1 LIWNLSSQLT
11 FFLRGINFHIVL
23 YQGINNL
30 NPRIAIVG
38 SGAVGSYYGAKLAI
52 SGADVH
58 FLMRADLEH
67 AQQFGLRIESSKAGV
82 EHLEKV
88 NAYGSTADIG
98 YCDLVII
105 ALKATDNHSLE
116 KILPP
121 LLKEDTIIMTLQNGL
136 GNEEFLAKRFGG
148 NRVIGGLCFVC
159 LNRPSPGVVY
169 HIAQGRITC
178 GEFSG
183 LPVPRTHDV
192 GLIFKRA
199 GIPFL
204 VAESLPKERWR
215 KLVWNIPF
223 NGLAIVGGGVDTAT
237 VLETKNLYCLA
248 KELMSEVMGVALA
261 LGYEMPNSL
270 IEHNLNETKKMG
282 SYNPSSMIDFV
293 MGKPVEVEAIW
304 GEAVR
309 IGLEAGS
316 DIVRMECLYKLIRI
330 AIDRR
335 DNP

>member
-1 LIWNLSSQLT
+1 M
-11 FFLRGINFHIVL
+11 
-23 YQGINNL
+23 YQGLNNL

-52 SGADVH
+52 SGANVH

-67 AQQFGLRIESSKAGV
+67 VRRFGLRIESNKTGV

-88 NAYGSTADIG
+88 NTYGCTADIG

-121 LLKEDTIIMTLQNGL
+121 LLKEDTVIMTLQNGL
-136 GNEEFLAKRFGG
+136 GNEEFLANRFGG

-159 LNRPSPGVVY
+159 INRPSPGTVH
-169 HIAQGRITC
+169 HIAQGSITC

-183 LPVPRTHDV
+183 LPIPRTHDI

-199 GIPFL
+199 DIPFL
-204 VAESLPKERWR
+204 VAQSLPKERWR

-223 NGLAIVGGGVDTAT
+223 NGLAIVGGAIDTAT
-237 VLETKNLYCLA
+237 VLATKNLYCLA
-248 KELMSEVMGVALA
+248 KELMKEVMGVALA
-261 LGYEMPNSL
+261 LGYELPDSL

-282 SYNPSSMIDFV
+282 SYTPSSMIDFI
-293 MGKPVEVEAIW
+293 MDKPVEVEAIW

-309 IGLEAGS
+309 AGLKAGS
-316 DIVRMECLYKLIRI
+316 EIVRMECLDNLIRI
-330 AIDRR
+330 AIERR
-335 DNP
+335 DNS

>member
-1 LIWNLSSQLT
+1 M
-11 FFLRGINFHIVL
+11 
-23 YQGINNL
+23 YQGLNNL

-52 SGADVH
+52 SGANVH

-67 AQQFGLRIESSKAGV
+67 VRRFGLRIESNKTGV

-88 NAYGSTADIG
+88 NTYGCTADIG

-121 LLKEDTIIMTLQNGL
+121 LLKEDTVIMTLQNGL
-136 GNEEFLAKRFGG
+136 GNEEFLANRFGG

-159 LNRPSPGVVY
+159 INRPSPGTVH
-169 HIAQGRITC
+169 HIAQGSITC

-183 LPVPRTHDV
+183 LPIPRTHDI

-199 GIPFL
+199 DIPFL

-223 NGLAIVGGGVDTAT
+223 NGLAIVGGAIDTAT
-237 VLETKNLYCLA
+237 VLATKNLYCLA
-248 KELMSEVMGVALA
+248 KELMKEIMGVALA
-261 LGYEMPNSL
+261 LGYELPDSL
-270 IEHNLNETKKMG
+270 IEHNINETKKMG
-282 SYNPSSMIDFV
+282 SYTPSSMIDFI
-293 MGKPVEVEAIW
+293 MDKPVEVEAIW

-309 IGLEAGS
+309 AGLKVDSE
-316 DIVRMECLYKLIRI
+316 IVRMECLYNLIRI
-330 AIDRR
+330 AIERR
-335 DNP
+335 DNS

>member
-1 LIWNLSSQLT
+1 M
-11 FFLRGINFHIVL
+11 
-23 YQGINNL
+23 YQGLNNL

-38 SGAVGSYYGAKLAI
+38 SGAVGSYYGGKLAI
-52 SGADVH
+52 SGANVH

-67 AQQFGLRIESSKAGV
+67 VRRFGLRIESNKTGV

-88 NAYGSTADIG
+88 NTYGCTADIG

-121 LLKEDTIIMTLQNGL
+121 LLKEDTVIMTLQNGL
-136 GNEEFLAKRFGG
+136 GNEEFLANRFGG

-159 LNRPSPGVVY
+159 INRPSPGTVH
-169 HIAQGRITC
+169 HIAQGSITC

-183 LPVPRTHDV
+183 LPIPRTHDI

-199 GIPFL
+199 DIPFL

-223 NGLAIVGGGVDTAT
+223 NGLAIVGGAIDTAT
-237 VLETKNLYCLA
+237 VLATKNLYCLA
-248 KELMSEVMGVALA
+248 KELMKEIMGVALA
-261 LGYEMPNSL
+261 LGYELPDSL
-270 IEHNLNETKKMG
+270 IEHNINETKKMG
-282 SYNPSSMIDFV
+282 SYTPSSMIDFI
-293 MGKPVEVEAIW
+293 MDKPVEVEAIW

-309 IGLEAGS
+309 AGLKVDSE
-316 DIVRMECLYKLIRI
+316 IVRMECLYNLIRI
-330 AIDRR
+330 AIERR
-335 DNP
+335 DNS

>member
-1 LIWNLSSQLT
+1 M
-11 FFLRGINFHIVL
+11 
-23 YQGINNL
+23 YQGLNNL

-52 SGADVH
+52 SGANVH

-67 AQQFGLRIESSKAGV
+67 VRRFGLRIESNKTGV

-88 NAYGSTADIG
+88 NTYGCTADIG

-121 LLKEDTIIMTLQNGL
+121 LLKEDTVIMTLQNGL
-136 GNEEFLAKRFGG
+136 GNEEFLANRFGG

-159 LNRPSPGVVY
+159 INRPSPGTIH
-169 HIAQGRITC
+169 HIAQGSITC

-183 LPVPRTHDV
+183 LPIPRTHDI

-199 GIPFL
+199 DIPFL
-204 VAESLPKERWR
+204 VTQSLPKERWR

-223 NGLAIVGGGVDTAT
+223 NGLAIVGGAIDTAT
-237 VLETKNLYCLA
+237 VLATKN
-248 KELMSEVMGVALA
+248 
-261 LGYEMPNSL
+261 
-270 IEHNLNETKKMG
+270 
-282 SYNPSSMIDFV
+282 
-293 MGKPVEVEAIW
+293 
-304 GEAVR
+304 
-309 IGLEAGS
+309 
-316 DIVRMECLYKLIRI
+316 
-330 AIDRR
+330 
-335 DNP
+335 

>member
-1 LIWNLSSQLT
+1 M
-11 FFLRGINFHIVL
+11 
-23 YQGINNL
+23 YQGLNNL

-52 SGADVH
+52 SGANVH
-58 FLMRADLEH
+58 FLMRTDLDH
-67 AQQFGLRIESSKAGV
+67 VKRFGLRIESHKTGV
-82 EHLEKV
+82 ENLEKV
-88 NAYGSTADIG
+88 NAYGCTADIG
-98 YCDLVII
+98 ICDLVII
-105 ALKATDNHSLE
+105 ALKATDNHSIE

-121 LLKEDTIIMTLQNGL
+121 LLKDDTVIMTLQNGL
-136 GNEEFLAKRFGG
+136 GNEEFLAEKFGG
-148 NRVIGGLCFVC
+148 DRVIGGLCFVC
-159 LNRPSPGVVY
+159 INRPSPGTVH

-183 LPVPRTHDV
+183 LPMPRTHDI

-199 GIPFL
+199 DIPFL

-223 NGLAIVGGGVDTAT
+223 NGLAIVGGGIDTEK
-237 VLETKNLYCLA
+237 VLENKNLFCLA
-248 KELMSEVMGVALA
+248 KELMKEVMGVALA
-261 LGYEMPNSL
+261 LGYELPNSL
-270 IEHNLNETKKMG
+270 VEHNLNETKKMG
-282 SYNPSSMIDFV
+282 AYSPSSMIDFI

-309 IGLEAGS
+309 AGLKAGS
-316 DIVRMECLYKLIRI
+316 EIVRLECLYNLIQI

-335 DNP
+335 DKS

>member
-1 LIWNLSSQLT
+1 M
-11 FFLRGINFHIVL
+11 
-23 YQGINNL
+23 YQGLNNL

-52 SGADVH
+52 SGANVH

-67 AQQFGLRIESSKAGV
+67 VRKFGLRIESNKTGV

-88 NAYGSTADIG
+88 NTYGCTADIG

-121 LLKEDTIIMTLQNGL
+121 LLKENTVIMTLQNGL
-136 GNEEFLAKRFGG
+136 GNEEFLANRFGG

-159 LNRPSPGVVY
+159 INRPSPGTVH
-169 HIAQGRITC
+169 HIAQGSITC

-183 LPVPRTHDV
+183 LPIPRTHDI

-199 GIPFL
+199 DIPFL

-223 NGLAIVGGGVDTAT
+223 NGLAIVGGAIDTAT
-237 VLETKNLYCLA
+237 VLATKNLYCLA
-248 KELMSEVMGVALA
+248 KELMKEIMGVALA
-261 LGYEMPNSL
+261 LGYELPDSL
-270 IEHNLNETKKMG
+270 IEHNINETKKMG
-282 SYNPSSMIDFV
+282 SYTPSSMIDFI
-293 MGKPVEVEAIW
+293 MDKPVEVEAIW

-309 IGLEAGS
+309 AGLKVDSE
-316 DIVRMECLYKLIRI
+316 IVRMECLYNLIRI
-330 AIDRR
+330 AIERR
-335 DNP
+335 DNS